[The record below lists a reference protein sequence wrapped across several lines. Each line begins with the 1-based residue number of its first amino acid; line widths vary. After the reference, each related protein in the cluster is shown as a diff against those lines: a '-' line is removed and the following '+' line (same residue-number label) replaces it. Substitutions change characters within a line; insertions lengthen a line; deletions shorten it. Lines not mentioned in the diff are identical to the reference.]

1 MKKID
6 RIKLKEETENLK
18 VQTKN
23 KEKKHKE
30 KSDFSRIFKITFFA
44 FFISFFI
51 SMFFETTL
59 PKANFLLSLV
69 LVIIF
74 VLLGIL
80 FDIIGV
86 AVTSC
91 SIVPF
96 NSMSSRKVYG
106 AKTAVKLI
114 QNANKVSSFCNDV
127 IGDVCGI
134 ISGTGS
140 AVVSVNLA
148 NLLHTNQFITTLF
161 TTAFIAAFTI
171 GGKALGKSYA
181 MNKNS
186 IIVFKFAKILA
197 HFRKDK

>member
-1 MKKID
+1 
-6 RIKLKEETENLK
+6 
-18 VQTKN
+18 
-23 KEKKHKE
+23 
-30 KSDFSRIFKITFFA
+30 
-44 FFISFFI
+44 
-51 SMFFETTL
+51 MFFENAL
-59 PKANFLLSLV
+59 PKANFVISFI

-86 AVTSC
+86 AITSC

-140 AVVSVNLA
+140 AVVSANLA
-148 NLLHTNQFITTLF
+148 SLLGTNLFFTTLF

-186 IIVFKFAKILA
+186 IIVFKFAKVLA

>member
-30 KSDFSRIFKITFFA
+30 KWIFKITFFA

>member
-18 VQTKN
+18 IQTKN

-30 KSDFSRIFKITFFA
+30 KSDVSWIIKITLFA
-44 FFISFFI
+44 FLISFFI